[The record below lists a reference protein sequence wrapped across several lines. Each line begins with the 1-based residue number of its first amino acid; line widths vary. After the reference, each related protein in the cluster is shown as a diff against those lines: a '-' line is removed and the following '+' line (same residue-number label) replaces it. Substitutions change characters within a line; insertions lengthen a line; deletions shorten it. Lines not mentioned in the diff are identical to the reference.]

1 MFVIYQI
8 VITPNVPDGRIYIK
22 LDDMIIMNIIYVY
35 KRHFKVNAMIA
46 GAIYWS
52 AINVWFN

>member
-8 VITPNVPDGRIYIK
+8 VITPNVPDGRIYTK
-22 LDDMIIMNIIYVY
+22 LDDMIIMYMIYVY

-52 AINVWFN
+52 AINVWFI